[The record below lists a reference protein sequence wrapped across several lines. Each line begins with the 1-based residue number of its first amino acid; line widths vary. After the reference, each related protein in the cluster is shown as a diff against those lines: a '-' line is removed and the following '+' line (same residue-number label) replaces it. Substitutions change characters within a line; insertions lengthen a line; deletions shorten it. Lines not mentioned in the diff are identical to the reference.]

1 MKRWTVAF
9 VMTLLIGGCTMTP
22 HREIQTEIVID
33 SPPAD
38 VWQVLTNGAEYS
50 QWNPFIT
57 SMKGEIVVGERI
69 ENSMEATPGKPVTFR
84 PRILVADENR
94 ELRWLGSLFVPRI
107 FDGEHYFILE
117 AHARGT
123 RVVHGEK
130 FRGVALWF
138 MDVDRFADNFSSMNE
153 ALKVRVEQ

>member
-1 MKRWTVAF
+1 MKRWTVGF

-22 HREIQTEIVID
+22 HREIQTEIVIN
-33 SPPAD
+33 SEPAD
-38 VWQVLTNGAEYS
+38 VWDVLTNGADYS

-57 SMKGEIVVGERI
+57 SMKGELVVGERI
-69 ENSMEATPGKPVTFR
+69 ENSMEATPGKPMTFR

-94 ELRWLGSLFVPRI
+94 ELRWLGRLMVPRV

-117 AHARGT
+117 EDERGT

-138 MDVDRFADNFSSMNE
+138 MDVDRFEDNFTSMNE